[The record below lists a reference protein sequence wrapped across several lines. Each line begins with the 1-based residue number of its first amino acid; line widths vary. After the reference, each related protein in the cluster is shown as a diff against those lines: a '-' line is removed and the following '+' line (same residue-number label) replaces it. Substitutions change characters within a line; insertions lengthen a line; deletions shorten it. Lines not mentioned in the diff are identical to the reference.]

1 MRHALTPARLAPGLL
16 AGLAACAPAEGAA
29 PAAVAAEPPRYL
41 GARAEVL
48 DDDGLVRIHV
58 ALAGASTPQAVTDY
72 ADCAVAGHAIGNG
85 YGFARHLRT
94 ILEESG
100 GVWRADA
107 VYTLSPALPRGLRTL
122 DAKALSVQC
131 AEQGI
136 PTV

>member
-1 MRHALTPARLAPGLL
+1 MRQSPSPARLAPGLL
-16 AGLAACAPAEGAA
+16 AGLAACAPGAGAA
-29 PAAVAAEPPRYL
+29 PEAVAAEPPRYQ
-41 GARAEVL
+41 GVRAEVL
-48 DDDGLVRIHV
+48 DDGLVRIHV
-58 ALAGASTPQAVTDY
+58 ALSGAGTPQAVTDY

-94 ILEESG
+94 ILDESG

-107 VYTLSPALPRGLRTL
+107 VYTLSPVLPRGLRTI
-122 DAKALSVQC
+122 DTEVTVADC